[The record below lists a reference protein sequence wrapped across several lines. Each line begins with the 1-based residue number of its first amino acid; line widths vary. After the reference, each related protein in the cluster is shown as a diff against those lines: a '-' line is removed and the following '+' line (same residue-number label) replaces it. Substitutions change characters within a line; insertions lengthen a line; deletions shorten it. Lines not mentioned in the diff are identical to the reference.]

1 MTFWSLA
8 QPKSQL
14 HKPGV
19 HPSDALWFSL
29 HLQDGRSI
37 MAYEIN
43 TGVGWLVLELVT
55 ETAIVNIGIGV
66 QILASFR

>member
-1 MTFWSLA
+1 
-8 QPKSQL
+8 
-14 HKPGV
+14 
-19 HPSDALWFSL
+19 
-29 HLQDGRSI
+29 

-66 QILASFR
+66 QILASFRWKLQLLFNVATKNRSCN